1 MPLTTLAFASTSL
14 LLTLAVPTTPPP
26 ATLPEP
32 PRPTDPALLTVAER
46 SDYRATS
53 SSAEAIAQLDA
64 VVARSRLARRSRM
77 GMTTQG
83 REIPLV
89 ILADPP
95 IASPA
100 DAANDP
106 RLTVLIFGNIHS
118 GECDGKEA
126 LGMLARE
133 LALTQDHPLLNNLII
148 LLAPNYNADGNDAWG
163 PLDNRR
169 PGQVGPIHGCGTREN
184 AQGLDLNR
192 DFVKL
197 AAPETRALVRTIR
210 DWNPAI
216 VVDCHTTNGSH
227 HRYLLTHAGIKA
239 PAGHPG
245 LLDFSRST
253 FFPTIESNYTAATGL
268 PSFLYGNF
276 AREPGIDDGPYTRWM
291 TTGAEA
297 RYGTTYTGLRGR
309 LSVLV
314 ESYSY
319 APYRER
325 VLGSLAFC
333 KAILHTADTHRT
345 TIRDLTRAADAD
357 RPARVAVR
365 SVHAPLPGTARA
377 LGYREEIRDGLA
389 VSTGEPL
396 DLDVVVWDRFD
407 PAGEVAV
414 PAAYLIP
421 ETSLA
426 LLTNLKDHGIRL
438 ERTADPTSVGVEVS
452 RIIKVT
458 AARPYQQ
465 RIPLSLEAQTSP
477 SRVNIPAG
485 TLVVRTDQPL
495 GRLAVYLLE
504 PTSEDGL
511 STWNF
516 FDPWAKED
524 ALFPVLRAMNFTLA
538 TEPWQP

>member
-1 MPLTTLAFASTSL
+1 MPLK
-14 LLTLAVPTTPPP
+14 TLAVASTTLLLALAEPTQPPP

-32 PRPTDPALLTVAER
+32 PRPADPDLLTVAER
-46 SDYRATS
+46 SGYRATS
-53 SSAEAIAQLDA
+53 TSAEAIAQLDA
-64 VVARSRLARRSRM
+64 VIARSPLARRSRM

-83 REIPLV
+83 REIPLIV
-89 ILADPP
+89 LADPP
-95 IASPA
+95 IVSPA
-100 DAANDP
+100 EAANDP

-126 LGMLARE
+126 LGILARE
-133 LALTQDHPLLNNLII
+133 LALTPDHTLLDNLII

-169 PGQVGPIHGCGTREN
+169 PGQVGPADGCGTREN

-210 DWNPAI
+210 DWNPAV

-227 HRYLLTHAGIKA
+227 HRYLITHAGIKA

-253 FFPTIESNYTAATGL
+253 FFPTIESNHTATTGL

-276 AREPGIDDGPYTRWM
+276 AREPGINDGPYTRWM

-333 KAILHTADTHRT
+333 KAILQTADTHRA

-377 LGYREEIRDGLA
+377 LGYREEVRNGRA

-421 ETSLA
+421 QPSLA

-438 ERTADPTSVGVEVS
+438 ERTTDPASLEVEIS
-452 RIIKVT
+452 RITKVT

-465 RIPLSLEAQTSP
+465 RIPLTLEAQTSP
-477 SRVNIPAG
+477 SRANIPAG

-511 STWNF
+511 ATWNF

-524 ALFPVLRAMNFTLA
+524 AFFPALRAMSFSLT
-538 TEPWQP
+538 TEPWEP